1 MIWSAA
7 FAASGTLVSERALTE
22 SEARLTTLGRRRRRD
37 PATVARPGLRT
48 VILVL
53 FAIFF
58 ATPLVWLVLATTKN
72 GEQLQVGPPLAWG
85 SIQQLTRN
93 WHRLIGF
100 EGDAYALWFVNT
112 VKYAGTALVLVL
124 LTDIPA
130 GYGLAVAGPRVR
142 RPLLLV
148 TMIVMLIP
156 NFALVL
162 PIFLELNDVHL
173 LGSAFSLILP
183 FSFFP
188 FGVYLA
194 YLHFSTAIRQEL
206 LSAARIDGCSELQ
219 VFLRVALPLAKPVVA
234 LIAFFSFVVNWNNYF
249 LPLAIL
255 PDSKG
260 YPLQIGLT
268 LLPRNSPVLAL
279 GVLISILPV
288 LLVFIASQR
297 YVAAGLNAGSTTD

>member
-1 MIWSAA
+1 VEAW
-7 FAASGTLVSERALTE
+7 RALTE
-22 SEARLTTLGRRRRRD
+22 AEVGLTIVSRRRRRD
-37 PATVARPGLRT
+37 RATIARSGLRT

-72 GEQLQVGPPLAWG
+72 GEQLQLGAPFGWG
-85 SIQQLTRN
+85 SIQQLIRN
-93 WHRLIGF
+93 WHRLTGF
-100 EGDAYALWFVNT
+100 EGNGAYALWFRNT
-112 VKYAGTALVLVL
+112 VEYAGTALLIVL
-124 LTDIPA
+124 LVDIPA
-130 GYGLAVAGPRVR
+130 GYGLAIAGGRVR
-142 RPLLLV
+142 RPLMLL

-162 PIFLELNDVHL
+162 PIFLEMNDVHL
-173 LGSAFSLILP
+173 LGNAFSLILP

-194 YLHFSTAIRQEL
+194 YLYFSTATRQEL
-206 LSAARIDGCSELQ
+206 LGAARIDGCSELQ
-219 VFLRVALPLAKPVVA
+219 VFLRIALPLAKPIVA
-234 LIAFFSFVVNWNNYF
+234 LIAFFSFVANWNNYF
-249 LPLAIL
+249 LPLAML

-279 GVLISILPV
+279 GVFVSILPV
-288 LLVFIASQR
+288 LFVFFVSQR
-297 YVAAGLNAGSTTD
+297 FVAAGLHAGSTTD